1 MTEHHLEFLS
11 LKEGYT
17 GWSESTLLKM
27 PHCWKSH
34 ATARILYSKFLLV
47 SLAELV
53 GLSLTCFQT
62 MKARFFSQPGL
73 KCQDNCSRQINAD
86 VFPYLEHKILDIYS
100 IWMVS
105 CLFMSDNRIFLR
117 GAQRQSAWL
126 EIKGPGS
133 SLTGGAVLC
142 PWALLSIGSTWES
155 DPHVWKI
162 VGSEVKNQLKQTNK
176 QKERTFFKLQKKP

>member
-1 MTEHHLEFLS
+1 MHEISNNVICATSLASDQPAHLSLEYSMNVKLMTEHHLEFLS

-100 IWMVS
+100 I
-105 CLFMSDNRIFLR
+105 
-117 GAQRQSAWL
+117 
-126 EIKGPGS
+126 
-133 SLTGGAVLC
+133 
-142 PWALLSIGSTWES
+142 
-155 DPHVWKI
+155 
-162 VGSEVKNQLKQTNK
+162 
-176 QKERTFFKLQKKP
+176 